1 MASRWF
7 RLLCSLVVSFGWR
20 TSAALAASRSLL
32 VVRFPRS
39 SPSAPRLIAVVM
51 ASRWFRLLCSLVD
64 SAVVASGFEAYRRCD
79 GIAVVPVALF
89 VGCEPVCRG
98 LQRLWRRRVRCWWF
112 AFRGHITTGPEAYR
126 RCDGI
131 AVVTAVLFVG
141 CEPWAA
147 DSSGF
152 GGVAFVVGGSLSAV
166 TSPPAPRLIAAV
178 MASRWLRLFCSLVV
192 SLGRRISAALAAS
205 RSLLVVRCFW
215 AGFVRVY
222 LGRRPDW
229 RLGVGYREVV
239 GACCGRAA
247 PTAAQLAVWDARRRC
262 LGHLRDDQRFAQIF
276 RRVRRP
282 LGGHRRAGSRAAAC
296 GLWSW
301 SGFG

>member
-7 RLLCSLVVSFGWR
+7 RLLCSLVVSFGRR
-20 TSAALAASRSLL
+20 TPAALAASRSLL

-51 ASRWFRLLCSLVD
+51 ASRWFRLLCSLVV
-64 SAVVASGFEAYRRCD
+64 SFG
-79 GIAVVPVALF
+79 
-89 VGCEPVCRG
+89 
-98 LQRLWRRRVRCWWF
+98 WR
-112 AFRGHITTGPEAYR
+112 T
-126 RCDGI
+126 
-131 AVVTAVLFVG
+131 
-141 CEPWAA
+141 
-147 DSSGF
+147 
-152 GGVAFVVGGSLSAV
+152 
-166 TSPPAPRLIAAV
+166 
-178 MASRWLRLFCSLVV
+178 
-192 SLGRRISAALAAS
+192 SAALAAS

-222 LGRRPDW
+222 LGRRSDW

-247 PTAAQLAVWDARRRC
+247 PTAAQFVVWDARRRC